1 MVNQTIMKQ
10 SAFIRFK
17 IKMAIALS
25 AVLFLIFIK
34 SIIDKQNVAEL
45 EEAFISVYDD
55 RLVVQEHIFSI
66 TEMVFRMRLLVS
78 ECASMEE
85 YLSVKDEVV
94 DYHNQILTVI
104 EDFELT
110 KLTPKEAE
118 YLAEFKDLITNKLEI
133 QTYFD
138 TDQSTNHDFEVS
150 VDRFNADFERV
161 LTDLR
166 ELSNI
171 QLEEGA
177 KLTVRSYEIKARSD
191 IWLNFEY
198 AVLFILLVLIVILV
212 FTSKSIKKK
221 NKTHS

>member
-1 MVNQTIMKQ
+1 MKE

-85 YLSVKDEVV
+85 YLAVKDEVI
-94 DYHNQILTVI
+94 DYHNRILSVI
-104 EDFELT
+104 EDFETT

-138 TDQSTNHDFEVS
+138 TDQTANHDFEVS

-198 AVLFILLVLIVILV
+198 AVLFILLVLIVILA

-221 NKTHS
+221 SKTHS

>member
-221 NKTHS
+221 SKTHS